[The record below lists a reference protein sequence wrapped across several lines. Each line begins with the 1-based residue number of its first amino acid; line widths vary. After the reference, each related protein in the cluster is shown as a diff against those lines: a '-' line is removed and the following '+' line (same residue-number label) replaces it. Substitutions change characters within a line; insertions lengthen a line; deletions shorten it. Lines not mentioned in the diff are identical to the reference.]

1 MFNPIT
7 DKIDQLIRFA
17 EALAKIEPEERA
29 VFIEAFE
36 KILNPPLELDV
47 KDFMEVRT

>member
-17 EALAKIEPEERA
+17 EALAKLEPEERV
-29 VFIEAFE
+29 VFIEAFD
-36 KILNPPLELDV
+36 KISNPPLLLDT
-47 KDFMEVRT
+47 KDFMEART